1 MLEGL
6 LGFLVLALLALAI
19 LLIRARRSRQLDQS
33 LLQAKEQTES
43 HLLETRTRLQEENG
57 YYKELFELGNTSY
70 KESQE
75 KIQSLMGVLNAKDV
89 VLTRGAAALEEANGN
104 LRKLLLEVSDRDQ
117 SIRGMEE
124 SLTFQQEQFNKLLS
138 QKKSSEVRTGKI
150 AEQISPFLS
159 DYPLEPRTARFIGD
173 PIDFVHFDEDK
184 VTFVEVKSGKSQLST
199 KQRRI
204 RDMIKAGKV
213 DFVIYRI
220 RGDSDDGA
228 N

>member
-1 MLEGL
+1 MLEGI

-19 LLIRARRSRQLDQS
+19 LLIRARSGRQLDQS
-33 LLQAKEQTES
+33 VLLAKEQTETY
-43 HLLETRTRLQEENG
+43 LLETRTRLQEENK
-57 YYKELFELGNTSY
+57 YYKELFELGDTSY
-70 KESQE
+70 KEAQE
-75 KIQSLMGVLNAKDV
+75 KIQSLMRVLNAKDV
-89 VLTRGAAALEEANGN
+89 ALTRGSATLEEANGN
-104 LRKLLLEVSDRDQ
+104 LRKLLEAVGDRDQ
-117 SIRGMEE
+117 SIRGLEE
-124 SLTFQQEQFNKLLS
+124 SLTFQQEQFDKLLS

-150 AEQISPFLS
+150 AEQISPFLA

-220 RGDSDDGA
+220 RGDGNGGA